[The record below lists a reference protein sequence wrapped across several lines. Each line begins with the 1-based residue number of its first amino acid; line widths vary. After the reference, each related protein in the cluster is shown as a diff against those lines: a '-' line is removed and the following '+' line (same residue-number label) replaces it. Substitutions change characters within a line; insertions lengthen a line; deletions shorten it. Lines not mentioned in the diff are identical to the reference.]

1 MKKFTKETKFI
12 ISLIIIAIIGMAVR
26 AYGLWLTERVEQQT
40 IESAILVESNED
52 GYTLSFNGQEY
63 WYTFD

>member
-12 ISLIIIAIIGMAVR
+12 ISFIIIAIIGMAVR
-26 AYGLWLTERVEQQT
+26 AYGLWLIDKTEKQV
-40 IESAILVESNED
+40 IESAILVESND
-52 GYTLSFNGQEY
+52 QGYTLSFNGQEY